1 MTQKPVLFP
10 AKMSMRN
17 PKIKMLR
24 KIAVYNKIQRMK
36 TGVNFKPEPEE
47 TPDDRLPEYER

>member
-1 MTQKPVLFP
+1 MMQKPVLFP
-10 AKMSMRN
+10 AKMSMRG

-24 KIAVYNKIQRMK
+24 KIAFYNKIQSMK
-36 TGVNFKPEPEE
+36 TGVNFKPAPEE